1 MVGKCGKHSGVPGR
15 EKKRLRAV
23 GSHILGDGPQPGSI
37 TIGIICEAFGCLP
50 SEIET
55 EDWQTIKE
63 ILDYRHLISARD
75 QHNQDA
81 SKMSP
86 GQIAIWQEMAEA
98 VESE

>member
-1 MVGKCGKHSGVPGR
+1 M
-15 EKKRLRAV
+15 
-23 GSHILGDGPQPGSI
+23 
-37 TIGIICEAFGCLP
+37 P
-50 SEIET
+50 SEIEN

-81 SKMSP
+81 SKLSP